1 MAFLPCEV
9 QGDTQILFNSESR
22 FTFELHLLWI
32 TVTYRVLLSSKA
44 YLVHIYSYTTGIFFW
59 YWIWGLENIMLNRQ
73 TIPAYCGVSVSTCS
87 VYVFCIYSKKTAPS
101 AMMHPGQL
109 VISVGVEM
117 DIYLALSLSMIKCY
131 WVLTNKTLYD
141 FSPKI

>member
-1 MAFLPCEV
+1 
-9 QGDTQILFNSESR
+9 
-22 FTFELHLLWI
+22 
-32 TVTYRVLLSSKA
+32 
-44 YLVHIYSYTTGIFFW
+44 
-59 YWIWGLENIMLNRQ
+59 MLNRQ
-73 TIPAYCGVSVSTCS
+73 TIPAYCGMSVSTCS

-131 WVLTNKTLYD
+131 
-141 FSPKI
+141 